1 MRGQASNDLRLGMRI
16 DPRHL
21 EMLAAIV
28 DHGGVT
34 EGANALGKTQPSV
47 SRSLSELEKRLG
59 VSLFESKKRPLRPT
73 EFCLQLAQF
82 GRTIRETGSAASEF
96 VVRFKRGQAGA
107 LRVAGSPIF
116 MDGVVSPVLAAFQS
130 EYPSIAID
138 QRYGYV
144 QKVLDGI
151 ASGSLDVGIL
161 PIKTSQVPSSI
172 DVHPLLP
179 GRNVIACRL
188 GHPLSR
194 QDNLVVSDVAN
205 LPWIAPPPESPLYH
219 DLRGVLDSIGVKD
232 LKVSFSGGSLASI
245 LNFLQE
251 SDALTVLPNSV
262 VYRLRRQNALMA
274 LPIKIGDTDRHLC
287 ALTPRASPDFPARS
301 RLLRYLVSEMASL
314 EDVMRMHEAK
324 T

>member
-1 MRGQASNDLRLGMRI
+1 MRI

-47 SRSLSELEKRLG
+47 SRSVSELEKRLG

-73 EFCLQLAQF
+73 EFCFQLAQY
-82 GRTIRETGSAASEF
+82 GRTINEAGTSASEF

-130 EYPSIAID
+130 EFPSIAID

-144 QKVLDGI
+144 QKVLEGI
-151 ASGSLDVGIL
+151 TSDKLDLGIL
-161 PIKTSQVPSSI
+161 PIRSSQVPASV
-172 DVHPLLP
+172 DAHPLLP
-179 GRNVIACRL
+179 GRNVIACRM
-188 GHPLSR
+188 GHPLAR
-194 QDNLVVSDVAN
+194 QPNLDASAVAN
-205 LPWIAPPPESPLYH
+205 QAWIAPPPESPLYH
-219 DLRGVLDSIGVKD
+219 DLRAVLDSIGMKN

-251 SDALTVLPNSV
+251 SDALTVLPYSV
-262 VYRLRRQNALMA
+262 VYRLRRQNTLMA
-274 LPIKIGDTDRHLC
+274 LPLQLGDPDRHLC
-287 ALTPRASPDFPARS
+287 ALVSKVSPDFPARN
-301 RLLRYLVSEMASL
+301 RLLQYLTNEMASL
-314 EDVMRMHEAK
+314 EDLMGMHEAK
-324 T
+324 